1 MKGVC
6 APGHVRTRHAGRGG
20 RSDAAPFF
28 LSSYDLI
35 IYFKII
41 DAAAMRLVAQG
52 IDSGVP
58 GLPVA

>member
-20 RSDAAPFF
+20 RSDAVPLLF

-41 DAAAMRLVAQG
+41 DETLISCDAFWLLKELILVF
-52 IDSGVP
+52 
-58 GLPVA
+58 